1 MDGLIKAAL
10 IGSAV
15 VLFIFY
21 MEGVNDRLDRMDD
34 RLRELEVK
42 IVVIQQM
49 FEEGKEEFRRWRD
62 EQQSE

>member
-1 MDGLIKAAL
+1 MSFESRSRMDGLVKAVV

-34 RLRELEVK
+34 RLRELEV
-42 IVVIQQM
+42 
-49 FEEGKEEFRRWRD
+49 
-62 EQQSE
+62 